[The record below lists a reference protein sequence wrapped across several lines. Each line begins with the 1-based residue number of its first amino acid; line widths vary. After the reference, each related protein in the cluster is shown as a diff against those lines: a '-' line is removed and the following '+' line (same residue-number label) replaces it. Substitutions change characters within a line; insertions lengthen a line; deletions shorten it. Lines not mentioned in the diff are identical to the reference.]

1 MYRDEDDLSKAQLGL
16 LRIKELA
23 VAVELGFR
31 LEMPDSAKAKANQ
44 NPKAR

>member
-16 LRIKELA
+16 LRMKEL
-23 VAVELGFR
+23 AVELGFR
-31 LEMPDSAKAKANQ
+31 LEMPDSAKANQ